1 MDNGADPMPDEKG
14 EGRVVYIREKRHAP
28 RRRLWLPSHLIDE
41 DGVAHACLLLELST
55 LGAAVRLGA
64 AQDVAAAKTG
74 HVVLVVGGNRAM
86 RHHARIVRR
95 EGDLLGL
102 SFIMPEPDDDP
113 S

>member
-41 DGVAHACLLLELST
+41 AGVTHACLLLELST
-55 LGAAVRLGA
+55 LGAAVRLDE
-64 AQDVAAAKTG
+64 AQDVAAAESG
-74 HVVLVVGGNRAM
+74 RVVLVVGGNRAM
-86 RHHARIVRR
+86 RHHARVVRR
-95 EGDLLGL
+95 EGDLLALGFVA
-102 SFIMPEPDDDP
+102 SDDDA